1 VFGGCDEY
9 LHIVSVRDG
18 VKMGEVWAGSYIAGS
33 AAIDQGI
40 AYLGHYG
47 SMLVAID
54 LQEKKIIWE
63 YMDRKQGDAFFSSPA
78 VGEDRILIGSRDN
91 RLHCVDRK
99 TGEGIWTFSTRD
111 WVESSPVI
119 AGNRVIFGS
128 TDGRLYMVDIKNGGL
143 LWSYEI
149 GAAIIACPAVTAG
162 LIAIGA
168 EDGRIYLFGDKT

>member
-1 VFGGCDEY
+1 
-9 LHIVSVRDG
+9 
-18 VKMGEVWAGSYIAGS
+18 
-33 AAIDQGI
+33 
-40 AYLGHYG
+40 
-47 SMLVAID
+47 
-54 LQEKKIIWE
+54 
-63 YMDRKQGDAFFSSPA
+63 
-78 VGEDRILIGSRDN
+78 
-91 RLHCVDRK
+91 
-99 TGEGIWTFSTRD
+99 
-111 WVESSPVI
+111 PVI